1 MVLTTASHST
11 VAKGG
16 DADYCNTSR
25 RFSPE
30 PRWRRRKSFPK
41 SIQEPNNLA
50 SFTAKISIH

>member
-1 MVLTTASHST
+1 MVLTTANHST
-11 VAKGG
+11 IAEDG
-16 DADYCNTSR
+16 DADCYDTSR